1 LVFGDAH
8 ATKKKNTLHTKK
20 KDLVFGDAHTTH
32 THYIYTKKITYMRH
46 AVCTLY
52 IKGEK
57 KN

>member
-1 LVFGDAH
+1 MVFGDAP
-8 ATKKKNTLHTKK
+8 KKNTNTLHKK
-20 KDLVFGDAHTTH
+20 KKYLVLGDAHTTH
-32 THYIYTKKITYMRH
+32 THYIYTKKITYMRQ